1 MDGDASYSLDWKY
14 IGAGGRAF
22 MTGTQA
28 LVRLPLIQR
37 QRDVAAGLN
46 TAGYISGYRGSPLGG
61 YDTALWRAQS
71 HLDSHHITF
80 QAGVNEDLAATACW
94 GTQQVGLWDGA
105 TYDGVFSIWYGKGPG
120 VDRSGDP
127 LKHGAMA
134 GTSPNG
140 GVLALAGDDHGAN
153 SSTTAHQSEQ
163 AFVAAMIPVF
173 YPASVQEY
181 LDYGLHGFAASRFSG
196 AWIGIKCVGDVIE
209 GAANVDLDPDRFQP
223 VLPAFALPE
232 DGVHIRWP
240 DGPPAQEKRLISVKL
255 KAVQAYVQANRLDRV
270 SHDTDKKRL
279 GVVAAG
285 KAWLDV
291 CQAFEE
297 LGLDEDARRALGIG
311 VFKLAMIWPVEPTAL
326 RDWAGGFDEILVVE
340 EKRGFVEE
348 QLARIMY
355 DLPDA
360 RRPRLVGKTDAT
372 GNQLLPE
379 FGELSGTRVAQVIA
393 GRFLD
398 EDEGSCL
405 ASGVARLNARTDS
418 SNLPAAPPERTYWFC
433 AGCPHNSS
441 TKVPEGSRALA
452 GIGCHTMAVFMDRKT
467 ETYTHMGGE
476 GGTWIGQ
483 APFTSEKHIFQNIGD
498 GTYFHSG
505 LMAIRAAVA
514 SGVNITYKILYNDAV
529 ALTGGQ
535 PMDGDLSPWTIS
547 RQLWAEGIRR
557 IAVVTDEPDKY
568 PSQTGW
574 APMVEIH
581 HRKELEALQL
591 EFREE
596 AGVTAIIYDQTCAAE
611 KRRRRKR
618 NQFPDPPKRMFIN
631 DAVCEGCGDCNARSN
646 CVAVQPLDTELGR
659 KRRIDQSS
667 CNKDYSCADGF
678 CPSFVTVLG
687 GAPRRAE
694 PAKCTETDPAD
705 GLALPVR
712 NCAGQSYN
720 ILLTGIGGTGVIT
733 AGALLG
739 TAASIEGMACS
750 VLDQTGLSQKNGAVM
765 SHVRLSDDP
774 DQVFGTRIGTG
785 MADLV
790 LGFDM
795 VVAAGRAAVNTMS
808 GERTTALI
816 NDYLVPL
823 AAFAERPDMPLSAAG
838 YTDVIRARIGT
849 DRTRFINATHL
860 ATQLMGDSIAS
871 NIFMMGYAFQKG
883 FIPLSLKSIQ
893 KAIDLNG
900 VSVASNQRAF
910 SWGRAAAA
918 DLDYVAGLAG
928 GTDDLAGN
936 AAFDLDGFIRAK
948 TADLAAY
955 QNPAYGDRY
964 RRRVADVRV
973 AEQAAGGGARAL
985 EEAVARGLYKLMA
998 YKDEYEVARLYSTP
1012 TFKEK
1017 LAAQFDGDY
1026 RIAFNLA
1033 PPLFASTDPV
1043 TGNPRKSEF
1052 SGRWMVS
1059 ALAAL
1064 SRLKFLRGS
1073 VLDVFGYH
1081 PDRREE
1087 RKLLADYEILISTLL
1102 QELTAE
1108 NVQMAAEIAALVMAV
1123 RGYGHV
1129 KRRALGEVEE
1139 KISAALEQ
1147 YRNGAAQLAA

>member
-1 MDGDASYSLDWKY
+1 
-14 IGAGGRAF
+14 

-37 QRDVAAGLN
+37 QRDEVAGIN

-61 YDTALWRAQS
+61 YDTALWRARS

-105 TYDGVFSIWYGKGPG
+105 KYDGVFAIWYGKGPG

-140 GVLALAGDDHGAN
+140 GVLTLAGDDHGAN

-196 AWIGIKCVGDVIE
+196 AWLGIKCVGDIIE
-209 GAANVDLDPDRFQP
+209 GAANVDLDPDRVQP
-223 VLPAFALPE
+223 VLPVFSLPS

-240 DGPPAQEKRLISVKL
+240 DAPPAQEKRLISVKL
-255 KAVQAYVQANRLDRV
+255 KAVQAYVKENRLDRV

-279 GVVAAG
+279 GIVAAG

-297 LGLDEDARRALGIG
+297 LAFDEDARRALGIG
-311 VFKLAMIWPVEPTAL
+311 VFKLAMIWPLEPTAL
-326 RDWAGGFDEILVVE
+326 REWVSGFDEILVVE
-340 EKRGFVEE
+340 EKRGFIEE

-360 RRPRLVGKTDAT
+360 QRPRLVGKTDIN
-372 GNQLLPE
+372 GDELLPE

-398 EDEGSCL
+398 EDDETCL
-405 ASGVARLNARTDS
+405 ASAIARLNARTDS

-441 TKVPEGSRALA
+441 TKVPKGSRALA
-452 GIGCHTMAVFMDRKT
+452 GIGCHTMAVFMDRET

-535 PMDGDLSPWTIS
+535 PMDGDLSPWKIS
-547 RQLWAEGIRR
+547 HQLWAEGVQR

-568 PSQTGW
+568 PDQVNW
-574 APMVEIH
+574 APMLEIH
-581 HRKELEALQL
+581 HRRELEGLQL

-596 AGVTAIIYDQTCAAE
+596 PGVTAIIYDQTCAAE

-618 NQFPDPPKRMFIN
+618 DQFPDPPKRMFIN
-631 DAVCEGCGDCNARSN
+631 DEVCEGCGDCNASSN

-678 CPSFVTVLG
+678 CPSFVTVHG
-687 GAPRRAE
+687 GVPRRAD
-694 PAKCTETDPAD
+694 PARRNDIDPAD
-705 GLALPVR
+705 GLPLPVR
-712 NCAGQSYN
+712 RSAGQSYN

-739 TAASIEGMACS
+739 TAASLEGMGCS

-774 DQVFGTRIGTG
+774 EQVFGTRVGTG

-795 VVAAGRAAVNTMS
+795 VVAAGKAAVNAMS
-808 GERTTALI
+808 SDRTTALI
-816 NDYLVPL
+816 NDHLVPL
-823 AAFAERPDMPLSAAG
+823 AAFAERPDMPFSAAG
-838 YTDVIRARIGT
+838 YTDIIRARIGT
-849 DRTRFINATHL
+849 ERTRFINATYL
-860 ATQLMGDSIAS
+860 ATQLMGDSISS
-871 NIFMMGYAFQKG
+871 NIFMMGYAFQEG
-883 FIPLSLKSIQ
+883 FIPLSLGSIQ

-900 VSVASNQRAF
+900 VSVESNQRAF

-918 DLDYVAGLAG
+918 DTGYVAGVAG
-928 GTDDLAGN
+928 GTGELMGN
-936 AAFDLDGFIRAK
+936 VAFDLDGFITAK
-948 TADLAAY
+948 SVDLAAY
-955 QNPAYGDRY
+955 QNQAYGDRY
-964 RRRVADVRV
+964 RRRIAEVHA
-973 AEQAAGGGARAL
+973 AEQAVGRGARVL

-998 YKDEYEVARLYSTP
+998 YKDEYEVARLHSTP
-1012 TFKEK
+1012 AFKKK
-1017 LAAQFDGDY
+1017 LAAQFEGNY

-1033 PPLFASTDPV
+1033 PPLFARTDPV

-1052 SGRWMVS
+1052 SGRWMVP
-1059 ALAAL
+1059 ALALL

-1073 VLDVFGYH
+1073 AFDIFGYH
-1081 PDRREE
+1081 RDRREE
-1087 RKLLADYEILISTLL
+1087 RKLLADYESLISVLL
-1102 QELTAE
+1102 EELRAD
-1108 NVQMAAEIAALVMAV
+1108 NLQIAAEIAALVMAV
-1123 RGYGHV
+1123 RGFGHV
-1129 KRRALGEVEE
+1129 KQRALDEVEV
-1139 KISAALEQ
+1139 KILAALEQ
-1147 YRNGAAQLAA
+1147 YRNGDTQLAA

>member
-1 MDGDASYSLDWKY
+1 
-14 IGAGGRAF
+14 

-37 QRDVAAGLN
+37 QRDVAAGIN

-61 YDTALWRAQS
+61 YDTALWRAKS

-105 TYDGVFSIWYGKGPG
+105 KYDGVFSIWYGKGPG

-140 GVLALAGDDHGAN
+140 GVLTLAGDDHGAN

-196 AWIGIKCVGDVIE
+196 AWLGIKCVGDIIE
-209 GAANVDLDPDRFQP
+209 GAANVDLDPDRVQP
-223 VLPAFALPE
+223 VLPVFSLPS

-240 DGPPAQEKRLISVKL
+240 DAPPAQEKRLISVKL
-255 KAVQAYVQANRLDRV
+255 KAVQAYVKENRLDRV

-279 GVVAAG
+279 GIVAAG

-297 LGLDEDARRALGIG
+297 LAFDEDARRNLGIG

-326 RDWAGGFDEILVVE
+326 REWAGGFDEILVVE

-355 DLPDA
+355 DLPDSK
-360 RRPRLVGKTDAT
+360 RPRLVGKADVN
-372 GNQLLPE
+372 GNELLPE

-398 EDEGSCL
+398 EDDETCL
-405 ASGVARLNARTDS
+405 ASAVARLNARTDA

-452 GIGCHTMAVFMDRKT
+452 GIGCHTMAVFMDRET

-476 GGTWIGQ
+476 GATWIGQ

-535 PMDGDLSPWTIS
+535 PMDGDLSPWIIS
-547 RQLWAEGIRR
+547 HQLWAEGVQR

-568 PSQTGW
+568 PDQVNW

-581 HRKELEALQL
+581 HRRELEGLQL

-596 AGVTAIIYDQTCAAE
+596 PGVTAIIYDQTCAAE

-618 NQFPDPPKRMFIN
+618 DQFPDPPKRMFIN
-631 DAVCEGCGDCNARSN
+631 DEVCEGCGDCNASSN

-659 KRRIDQSS
+659 KRQIDQSS

-678 CPSFVTVLG
+678 CPSFVTVHG
-687 GAPRRAE
+687 GVPRRADV
-694 PAKCTETDPAD
+694 ARLNDIDPAD
-705 GLALPVR
+705 GLPLPVR
-712 NCAGQSYN
+712 SSAVQSYN

-739 TAASIEGMACS
+739 TAASLEGMGCS

-774 DQVFGTRIGTG
+774 EQVFGTRVGTG

-795 VVAAGRAAVNTMS
+795 VVAAGKEAVNAMS
-808 GERTTALI
+808 GDRTTALI
-816 NDYLVPL
+816 NDHLVPL

-849 DRTRFINATHL
+849 ERTRFINATYL
-860 ATQLMGDSIAS
+860 ATQLMGDSISS
-871 NIFMMGYAFQKG
+871 NIFMMGYAFQHG
-883 FIPLSLKSIQ
+883 FIPLSLGSIQ

-900 VSVASNQRAF
+900 VSVESNQRAF
-910 SWGRAAAA
+910 SWGRVAAA
-918 DLDYVAGLAG
+918 DIGYVAGVAG
-928 GTDDLAGN
+928 GTGELTAN
-936 AAFDLDGFIRAK
+936 VAFDLDRFITAK
-948 TADLAAY
+948 TTDLAAY
-955 QNPAYGDRY
+955 QNEAYGDRY
-964 RRRVADVRV
+964 RRRVAEVHA
-973 AEQAAGGGARAL
+973 AEQAVGSDARVL

-998 YKDEYEVARLYSTP
+998 YKDEYEVARLHSSP
-1012 TFKEK
+1012 AFKEK
-1017 LAAQFDGDY
+1017 LAAQFEGNY

-1033 PPLFASTDPV
+1033 PPLFARTDPV

-1052 SGRWMVS
+1052 SGRWMVP
-1059 ALAAL
+1059 ALALL

-1073 VLDVFGYH
+1073 AFDIFGYH
-1081 PDRREE
+1081 RDRREE
-1087 RKLLADYEILISTLL
+1087 RKLLADYESLISALL
-1102 QELTAE
+1102 EELRAD
-1108 NVQMAAEIAALVMAV
+1108 NLQIAAEIAALVMGV
-1123 RGYGHV
+1123 RGFGHV
-1129 KRRALGEVEE
+1129 KQLALDEVEV
-1139 KISAALEQ
+1139 KIRAALEQ
-1147 YRNGAAQLAA
+1147 YRNGDTQLAA

>member
-1 MDGDASYSLDWKY
+1 
-14 IGAGGRAF
+14 

-37 QRDVAAGLN
+37 QRDEAAGIN

-61 YDTALWRAQS
+61 YDTALWRAKS

-105 TYDGVFSIWYGKGPG
+105 KYDGVFAIWYGKGPG

-140 GVLALAGDDHGAN
+140 GVLTLAGDDHGAN

-196 AWIGIKCVGDVIE
+196 AWLGIKCVGDIIE
-209 GAANVDLDPDRFQP
+209 GAANVDLDPDRVQP
-223 VLPAFALPE
+223 VLPVFSLPS

-240 DGPPAQEKRLISVKL
+240 DAPPAQEKRLISVKL
-255 KAVQAYVQANRLDRV
+255 KAVQAYVKENRLDRI
-270 SHDTDKKRL
+270 SHDTDTKRL
-279 GVVAAG
+279 GIVAAG

-297 LGLDEDARRALGIG
+297 LAFDEDARRALGIG

-326 RDWAGGFDEILVVE
+326 REWASGFDEILVVE
-340 EKRGFVEE
+340 EKRGFIEE

-360 RRPRLVGKTDAT
+360 QRPRLVGKTDAN
-372 GNQLLPE
+372 GNELLPE

-398 EDEGSCL
+398 EDDETCL
-405 ASGVARLNARTDS
+405 ASAVARLNARTDA

-441 TKVPEGSRALA
+441 TKVPKGSRALA

-535 PMDGDLSPWTIS
+535 PMDGDLSPWKIS
-547 RQLWAEGIRR
+547 HQLWAEGVQR

-568 PSQTGW
+568 PDQVNW
-574 APMVEIH
+574 APMLEIH
-581 HRKELEALQL
+581 HRRELEGLQL

-596 AGVTAIIYDQTCAAE
+596 PGVTAIIYDQTCAAE

-618 NQFPDPPKRMFIN
+618 DLFPDPPKRMFIN
-631 DAVCEGCGDCNARSN
+631 DEVCEGCGDCNASSN

-678 CPSFVTVLG
+678 CPSFVTVHG
-687 GAPRRAE
+687 GVPRRAD
-694 PAKCTETDPAD
+694 PARRNDIDPAD
-705 GLALPVR
+705 GLPLPVR
-712 NCAGQSYN
+712 RSAGQSYN

-739 TAASIEGMACS
+739 TAASLEGMGCS

-774 DQVFGTRIGTG
+774 EQVFGTRVGTG

-795 VVAAGRAAVNTMS
+795 VVAAGKAAVNAMS
-808 GERTTALI
+808 SDRTTALI
-816 NDYLVPL
+816 NDHLVPL

-849 DRTRFINATHL
+849 ERTRFINATYL
-860 ATQLMGDSIAS
+860 ATQLMGDSISS
-871 NIFMMGYAFQKG
+871 NIFMMGYAFQQG
-883 FIPLSLKSIQ
+883 FIPLSLGSIQ

-900 VSVASNQRAF
+900 VSVESNQRAF

-918 DLDYVAGLAG
+918 DTGYVAGVAG
-928 GTDDLAGN
+928 GTGEPTAN
-936 AAFDLDGFIRAK
+936 VAFDLDGFITAK
-948 TADLAAY
+948 SVDLAAY
-955 QNPAYGDRY
+955 QNQAYGDRY
-964 RRRVADVRV
+964 RRRVAEVHA
-973 AEQAAGGGARAL
+973 AEQAVGRGDPRARRSRCARAL
-985 EEAVARGLYKLMA
+985 
-998 YKDEYEVARLYSTP
+998 
-1012 TFKEK
+1012 
-1017 LAAQFDGDY
+1017 
-1026 RIAFNLA
+1026 
-1033 PPLFASTDPV
+1033 
-1043 TGNPRKSEF
+1043 
-1052 SGRWMVS
+1052 
-1059 ALAAL
+1059 
-1064 SRLKFLRGS
+1064 
-1073 VLDVFGYH
+1073 
-1081 PDRREE
+1081 
-1087 RKLLADYEILISTLL
+1087 
-1102 QELTAE
+1102 
-1108 NVQMAAEIAALVMAV
+1108 
-1123 RGYGHV
+1123 
-1129 KRRALGEVEE
+1129 
-1139 KISAALEQ
+1139 
-1147 YRNGAAQLAA
+1147 